1 MRDED
6 GDAAFDRGLKSIPI
20 RFCLMSMVL
29 SSACALGLTYLLV
42 EVLGPA
48 PDWRVIGLAVLS
60 TAALPAAI
68 TYAAA
73 SRLAGAILT
82 LRNSADALAAG
93 DVNSPLEMECACEI
107 GGLASSFQRMVDRLN
122 AKIRRMNKLAHS
134 DAVTGLPNRAA
145 INHVLSLRASCGGE
159 AQHCRGAL
167 FFIDLDG
174 FQSVNDTFGHQN
186 GDKLLRLVSRRIV
199 DLAFGRR
206 FEDLATCTTAFGELC
221 DSCPEDIVFARFA
234 GDEFVALLPG
244 VNDLVQVEEIGQAI
258 LRSLEEPFLIDG
270 RKIQVGASVGAAR
283 APQDATNPHEL
294 LRLADIAMRAAKQ
307 KGKNNYALFDPKL
320 RAKAMERNA
329 LAFEL
334 REAIESGALMLH
346 FQPKV
351 EAAGLAVAGVEA
363 LLRWSHPAHGMV
375 SPSKFI
381 PVAEQAGLMPEL
393 GAAVFDL
400 ALSQCRKWADQGL
413 WIPVAVNV
421 SAAQFD
427 DSRFVPSLIDLLRRH
442 AVDPAMIEIE
452 ITETMVMTD
461 FDAAA
466 ARICALRDAGATIS
480 IDDFGVG
487 FSNLSQLAKLPVN
500 FIKIDRSLT
509 ESVGF
514 SRKAQAIVRATINM
528 AHALG
533 HATIA
538 EGIETDEQAQ
548 FLRLAGCDKMQGYLF
563 ARPMPAPEFESWLAA
578 SAGNAYTVGDRAQF
592 PRGAMSPPRCC
603 A

>member
-1 MRDED
+1 
-6 GDAAFDRGLKSIPI
+6 
-20 RFCLMSMVL
+20 
-29 SSACALGLTYLLV
+29 
-42 EVLGPA
+42 
-48 PDWRVIGLAVLS
+48 
-60 TAALPAAI
+60 
-68 TYAAA
+68 
-73 SRLAGAILT
+73 
-82 LRNSADALAAG
+82 
-93 DVNSPLEMECACEI
+93 
-107 GGLASSFQRMVDRLN
+107 MVDRLN
-122 AKIRRMNKLAHS
+122 ANIRRMNIVAHS

-145 INHVLSLRASCGGE
+145 INHVLSLGARRDGAEG
-159 AQHCRGAL
+159 CRGSL

-174 FQSVNDTFGHQN
+174 FQSINDTFGHQN

-199 DLAFGRR
+199 DVAFGRR

-221 DSCPEDIVFARFA
+221 DACPEGIVFARFA

-244 VNDLVQVEEIGQAI
+244 VNDSAQVEQIAEAI
-258 LRSLEEPFLIDG
+258 VDSLEEPFVVDG
-270 RKIQVGASVGAAR
+270 HKIKVGASVGAAC
-283 APQDATNPHEL
+283 APQDGANQHEL
-294 LRLADIAMRAAKQ
+294 LRLADIAMHAAKQ
-307 KGKNNYALFDPKL
+307 NGKNNYVLFDPNL
-320 RAKAMERNA
+320 RVKAMERNQ

-334 REAIESGALMLH
+334 REAINSETLTLH

-363 LLRWSHPAHGMV
+363 LLRWSHPARGMV
-375 SPSKFI
+375 PPGKFI
-381 PVAEQAGLMPEL
+381 PVAEQTGLMPEL

-400 ALSQCRKWADQGL
+400 ALGQCRKWADQGL
-413 WIPVAVNV
+413 RIPVAVNV

-427 DSRFVPSLIDLLRRH
+427 DPRFVPSLIDLLRRH

-461 FDAAA
+461 FGAAA
-466 ARICALRDAGATIS
+466 ARICALRDAGVTIS

-509 ESVGF
+509 ESVAF
-514 SRKAQAIVRATINM
+514 SRKAQAIVRATVNM

-538 EGIETDEQAQ
+538 EGIETEEQAE

-563 ARPMPAPEFESWLAA
+563 AHPMPAPELERWLAA
-578 SAGNAYTVGDRAQF
+578 SAHKTYAVRDRAQF
-592 PRGAMSPPRCC
+592 QHNATPSPCC